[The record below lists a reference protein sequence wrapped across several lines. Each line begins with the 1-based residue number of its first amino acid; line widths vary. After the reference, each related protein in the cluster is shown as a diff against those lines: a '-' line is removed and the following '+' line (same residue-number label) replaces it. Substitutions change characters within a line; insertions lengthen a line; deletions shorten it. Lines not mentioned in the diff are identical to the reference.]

1 MTGHTTS
8 PDPETRE
15 LTARLERA
23 VTALEE
29 FLAAESRH
37 VPMLTVVGQPEAVQ
51 PEPPLA
57 DVMDFPPPRARDGR
71 RR

>member
-1 MTGHTTS
+1 MTGTTTS

-37 VPMLTVVGQPEAVQ
+37 VPMLTVVGKPEVAQ

-57 DVMDFPPPRARDGR
+57 EVIDFPARGTRGRGR
-71 RR
+71 R

>member
-1 MTGHTTS
+1 
-8 PDPETRE
+8 
-15 LTARLERA
+15 

-37 VPMLTVVGQPEAVQ
+37 VPMLTVVGQPEAVS

-57 DVMDFPPPRARDGR
+57 DVIDFPTPGARDGR